1 MTAEYVDKSTG
12 EVLTPE
18 EWAESSTEVALLH
31 ADTSALDNAD
41 PATAAVMVT
50 QALQESRQWLAVAM
64 RGTDPTPIAE
74 FKAWAATIEEATRQ
88 KKLGREIELDA
99 AEMVRRAE
107 RGIGVA
113 IRRGQEAGEIETTA
127 EAKRRAGLIARGVQH
142 SADNNV
148 VPKARP
154 VDFAKKDEL
163 HNNGAGIYALTD
175 GVTDEQFDEAIEEAK
190 AEGNLSRANVVR
202 KATGREPRPADRP
215 ELLRKTR
222 HHDANRIVEQTVIAL
237 EGLALGVPLIDFDQ
251 LDPAQ
256 ISAWSGSLATSLQSL
271 NRMSRRLKELDQA

>member
-1 MTAEYVDKSTG
+1 MTAEYVDRTTG
-12 EVLTPE
+12 VTLTPE
-18 EWAESSTEVALLH
+18 EWAESSTEVALLGS
-31 ADTSALDNAD
+31 DPSAIEQAD
-41 PATAAVMVT
+41 PAVAAAFVT
-50 QALQESRQWLAVAM
+50 KALEESRSWLTVAM
-64 RGTDPTPIAE
+64 RRTDPTPIAE
-74 FKAWAATIEEATRQ
+74 FKAWAAMIEEAAHQ

-107 RGIGVA
+107 RGLGVA
-113 IRRGQEAGEIETTA
+113 IRNGQEAGEIVKRGDIGAQVRPGHAGGGIPGHRRGDDLVRPLEFVKNHGELSHAYAAATVPDA
-127 EAKRRAGLIARGVQH
+127 E
-142 SADNNV
+142 
-148 VPKARP
+148 
-154 VDFAKKDEL
+154 
-163 HNNGAGIYALTD
+163 
-175 GVTDEQFDEAIEEAK
+175 FDEAIAEAK
-190 AEGNLSRANVVR
+190 AEGNLSQRNVAR
-202 KATGREPRPADRP
+202 KLKKAPPSAGRP